1 MKHKIYQVDAFTD
14 RAFAGNPAGV
24 MPLEAWLPDSVLQ
37 QIAAEMNLAET
48 AFFVPN
54 APAGGGSYHL
64 RWFTPTVEVK
74 LCGHATLASAYVLTR
89 FIDPSLKK
97 MRFDSLSGPL
107 FVEVQGNR
115 LELDFPLLAYE
126 ANDDATIPARIAA
139 AINVAPEE
147 VVSSRIYDAYIAR
160 LSDEAAVRSVPS
172 NYAAIEALGRD
183 LIVTA
188 QGQRG
193 PGAGGVDFVSRFFA
207 PIHGI
212 PEDPVTGSS
221 HCVLANFW
229 RDRLN
234 KTTFHARQVSRRGGD
249 LWLAM
254 QGDRLKIAGH
264 AVCVLSG
271 EIEVP
276 AEVLA
281 KAAQ

>member
-1 MKHKIYQVDAFTD
+1 VKHKIYQVDAFTD

-24 MPLEAWLPDSVLQ
+24 MPLEAWLPDPVLQ

-54 APAGGGSYHL
+54 AGGYHL
-64 RWFTPTVEVK
+64 RWFTPTVEIK

-89 FIDPSLKK
+89 FIDPALKK

-107 FVEVQGNR
+107 FVEIQGDR

-139 AINVAPEE
+139 ALDVAPEE

-160 LSDEAAVRSVPS
+160 LSDEAAVRAVPAK
-172 NYAAIEALGRD
+172 YAAIEALGRD

-188 QGQRG
+188 QGQSG
-193 PGAGGVDFVSRFFA
+193 PGKDGVDFVSRFFA
-207 PIHGI
+207 PLHGI

-229 RDRLN
+229 RDRLH
-234 KTTFHARQVSRRGGD
+234 KTNFHARQVSRRGGD
-249 LWLAM
+249 LWLDM

-264 AVCVLSG
+264 AVCVLTG
-271 EIEVP
+271 EIDVP
-276 AEVLA
+276 A
-281 KAAQ
+281 

>member
-24 MPLEAWLPDSVLQ
+24 MALQSWLPDPVLQ

-54 APAGGGSYHL
+54 EGGFHL
-64 RWFTPTVEVK
+64 RWFTPTTEVK
-74 LCGHATLASAYVLTR
+74 LCGHATLASAFVLNR
-89 FIDPSLKK
+89 FIDPAIKQ

-107 FVEVQGNR
+107 FVEVQGDR

-126 ANDDATIPARIAA
+126 ANDDATIPTRIAA
-139 AINVAPEE
+139 AIGVTPRE
-147 VVSSRIYDAYIAR
+147 VVSSRVYDAYVAR
-160 LSDEAAVRSVPS
+160 LDNESAVRNVPS
-172 NYAAIEALGRD
+172 NYAAIETLGRD

-188 QGQRG
+188 
-193 PGAGGVDFVSRFFA
+193 PGVNGIDFVSRFFA
-207 PIHGI
+207 PLHGI

-229 RDRLN
+229 HDRLG
-234 KTTFHARQVSRRGGD
+234 KTEFHARQVSRRGGD
-249 LWLAM
+249 LWLKMA
-254 QGDRLKIAGH
+254 GDRLKIAGH

-271 EIEVP
+271 EIE
-276 AEVLA
+276 LS
-281 KAAQ
+281 